1 MIIGNVKEKI
11 KNHKKTFIIISIII
25 LLFLI
30 TIIAINV
37 HNDKKRKEFI
47 RQETERVRQYSA
59 ITDFQNLDEV
69 ALYLNCK
76 LIKQQDSK
84 RDNVKYDVY
93 MELPVKVDDENGNY
107 KNFVEN
113 LIQFSA
119 YVLKYKNFVIIDEK
133 NQTSILVTCNEEK
146 QLIEKYYIN
155 NIENYFELAERKQ
168 QINELKANEFKGAE
182 ITEFE
187 ISSQIINEL
196 IANNWKSDKV
206 NFGTQESFY
215 RNYNIYFD
223 EGIEVRVVAGK
234 VFNIVFNNKY
244 QNNIIN
250 NLNTKSTIEEIK
262 NSLGKPTFDEG
273 SLIGYKG
280 KDIYAF
286 FYNNQVSIYPVEQ
299 YETDEIAKAISE
311 KNVENSNEKVF
322 VDAIKNIWKDYDIY
336 DFDENNVKL
345 QYTLK
350 GLAVKYDSTTK
361 KGVIVYNNYKGK
373 LLRKSDFRG
382 NYK

>member
-1 MIIGNVKEKI
+1 MIINKFNEKI
-11 KNHKKTFIIISIII
+11 KKHKKAFIIISIII

-30 TIIAINV
+30 TIIAVNI
-37 HNDKKRKEFI
+37 HRDKKRQEFI

-59 ITDFQNLDEV
+59 ITDFQNMEEV

-76 LIKQQDSK
+76 YIKQQDSK
-84 RDNVKYDVY
+84 RDNVKYDIY
-93 MELPVKVDDENGNY
+93 MELPVKVDDENGNN

-133 NQTSILVTCNEEK
+133 NQASILVNCNEEK

-155 NIENYFELAERKQ
+155 NIENYYDLIERNQELD
-168 QINELKANEFKGAE
+168 ELKETE
-182 ITEFE
+182 ITDFT
-187 ISSQIINEL
+187 ISSEIVNQL
-196 IANNWKSDKV
+196 ISNNWQAEKV
-206 NFGTQESFY
+206 NFGTAESFY

-223 EGIEVRVVAGK
+223 EGIETRIVSGK
-234 VFNIVFNNKY
+234 VFNIIFTSKY

-250 NLNTKSTIEEIK
+250 ELNTNSTLEEIK

-280 KDIYAF
+280 KDIYVF
-286 FYNNQVSIYPVEQ
+286 FYNNQISIYRIEQ
-299 YETDEIAKAISE
+299 YETEEIAKAISE
-311 KNVENSNEKVF
+311 KNVDNSNEKVF
-322 VDAIKNIWKDYDIY
+322 VDTIKSIWKDYDIY
-336 DFDENNVKL
+336 DYDENNVKL

-350 GLAVKYDSTTK
+350 GLVVKYDSTTK

-373 LLRKSDFRG
+373 LLRKSNFR
-382 NYK
+382 

>member
-1 MIIGNVKEKI
+1 MIINKLNEKI
-11 KNHKKTFIIISIII
+11 KKHKKAFIIISIII

-30 TIIAINV
+30 TIIAVNI
-37 HNDKKRKEFI
+37 HRDKKRQEFI

-59 ITDFQNLDEV
+59 ITDFQNMEEV

-76 LIKQQDSK
+76 YIKQQDSK
-84 RDNVKYDVY
+84 RDNVKYDIY
-93 MELPVKVDDENGNY
+93 MELPVKVDDENGNN

-133 NQTSILVTCNEEK
+133 NQASILVNCNEEK

-155 NIENYFELAERKQ
+155 NIENYYDLIERNQELD
-168 QINELKANEFKGAE
+168 ELKETE
-182 ITEFE
+182 ITDFT
-187 ISSQIINEL
+187 ISSEIVNQL
-196 IANNWKSDKV
+196 ISNNWQAEKV
-206 NFGTQESFY
+206 NFGTAESFY

-223 EGIEVRVVAGK
+223 EGIETRIVSGK
-234 VFNIVFNNKY
+234 VFNIIFTSKY

-250 NLNTKSTIEEIK
+250 ELNTNSTLEEIK

-280 KDIYAF
+280 KDIYVF
-286 FYNNQVSIYPVEQ
+286 FYNNQISIYRIEQ
-299 YETDEIAKAISE
+299 YETEEIAKAIGE
-311 KNVENSNEKVF
+311 KNVDNSNEKVF
-322 VDAIKNIWKDYDIY
+322 VDTIKSIWKDYDIY
-336 DFDENNVKL
+336 DYDENNVKL

-350 GLAVKYDSTTK
+350 GLVVKYDSTTK

-373 LLRKSDFRG
+373 LLRKSNFR
-382 NYK
+382 